1 MISQVKSLL
10 QKHSSA
16 KVIVTGHSL
25 GAALAQLTGMDLIKA
40 SISCRVIDFGQ
51 PRTGTQSYATFSNN
65 KMSTTRYTHNK
76 DRVPHLPLEDK
87 MSYYHVCVEKFESA
101 SGSVKTCN
109 SSCEDPSCAD
119 QYAYSETN
127 WDDHGIYLGL
137 ALSCAAVS

>member
-1 MISQVKSLL
+1 M
-10 QKHSSA
+10 
-16 KVIVTGHSL
+16 IVTGHSL

-40 SISCRVIDFGQ
+40 NIPCRVIDFGQ
-51 PRTGTQSYATFSNN
+51 PRTGTQSYSSFSNK

-76 DRVPHLPLEDK
+76 DRVPHLPFEDK

-119 QYAYSETN
+119 QYAYNDTN